1 VVLKTNAC
9 NGISGKEHGTGCGI
23 EVIGKAIFRRKY
35 QREYCARY
43 IITILNNVWA
53 QFGKCLLSDQC
64 N

>member
-1 VVLKTNAC
+1 MESVARNMELDV
-9 NGISGKEHGTGCGI
+9 SGI

>member
-1 VVLKTNAC
+1 MHAMESVARNMELDV
-9 NGISGKEHGTGCGI
+9 SGI

-35 QREYCARY
+35 QREYCGRY